1 MPETYFIAF
10 MVGIVIPVLIG
21 IVSYFARQSFDSV
34 LRRLE
39 TMGEQLDKHDER
51 ITENEHGVRVH
62 DNLLYGKDDTPW
74 DGFAEEVRTNR
85 AHVSINRQHIKRH
98 RELLEQEGMIQESD
112 IESVENLE
120 PELD

>member
-85 AHVSINRQHIKRH
+85 NHVSMNRQHIKRH
-98 RELLEQEGMIQESD
+98 RELLKQQGMFQESD